1 MPEVGRAVRLII
13 ISGVSGGGKG
23 VVLRAFEDLSFH
35 CVDNPPLTLLPG
47 LSKELASRGIE
58 RAAVVIDARN
68 AVSDFSS
75 VAEVIASLREADVAC
90 EVVFLEAEDAI
101 LLKRFSETRR
111 RHPLTSP
118 AMSLAEA
125 LGLER
130 RALEP
135 LREAADLV
143 IDSSTTNQHELRERI
158 YERYAG
164 GPQRGLSLMFQSF
177 GFKRGVPPDA
187 DMVFDVRCL
196 PNPYWRAGL
205 RVQTG
210 RDPGVIAFL
219 EGESSVQAMI
229 ASIAGYLEQWVPA
242 FEADNRAYLTVAV
255 GCTGGHH
262 RSVYVVE
269 RLGERFGANREG
281 VIVRHREIG

>member
-1 MPEVGRAVRLII
+1 MRLIL

-23 VVLRAFEDLSFH
+23 VVLRAFEDLSYH

-47 LSKELASRGIE
+47 LSQELAARGIE

-68 AVSDFSS
+68 AISDFGS
-75 VAEVIASLREADVAC
+75 VAQVLMALREADVTC

-118 AMSLAEA
+118 AISLAEA

-143 IDSSTTNQHELRERI
+143 IDSSLTNQHELRERI
-158 YERYAG
+158 YERYAR
-164 GPQRGLSLMFQSF
+164 GPQRALSLMFQSF

-210 RDPGVIAFL
+210 RDADVIAYL
-219 EGESSVQAMI
+219 ERQPAVTSMI
-229 ASIAGYLEQWVPA
+229 GSIAAFLEQWVPA

-269 RLGERFGANREG
+269 RLGEHFGSDREG
-281 VIVRHREIG
+281 VIIRHREIG